1 MVKNARRLALAGAF
15 LLVALV
21 VLRWAHGDHIYEAKC
36 VYAYWESDVTTNWA
50 GEVVQPK
57 TELRMGSYA
66 DYQRVAAESMTDFL
80 ARSTADKPLF
90 RDYLLSCTNSA
101 CDVAAVSNA
110 FDSMQFKVYGRP
122 VAVVELFAKAESKV
136 LAIDVVKFTLQRYL
150 EFVEEGDRSREEKAL
165 AMLRNAIAD
174 KQRRGEDA
182 SDLADRLE
190 KAKVALRKQRQRI
203 TVVKP
208 PYGVQKK

>member
-1 MVKNARRLALAGAF
+1 MVGNARSLALAVFF

-21 VLRWAHGDHIYEAKC
+21 VLRWANEDCICESKC
-36 VYAYWESDVTTNWA
+36 VYAYWESDVATNEI

-57 TELRMGSYA
+57 TELRMGSYV
-66 DYQRVAAESMTDFL
+66 DYQRVAAESLTDFL
-80 ARSTADKPLF
+80 VRRTVDTPLF
-90 RDYLLSCTNSA
+90 REYLLSCTNSPY
-101 CDVAAVSNA
+101 DVVAVSNA
-110 FDSMQFKVYGRP
+110 FDSVQFKVDGHP
-122 VAVVELFAKAESKV
+122 AAVVELFAKAESKM

-150 EFVEEGDRSREEKAL
+150 EFVEEGNRNREEKAL
-165 AMLRNAIAD
+165 AMLRNAIAE

>member
-1 MVKNARRLALAGAF
+1 MVKNARRLTLAGAF

-36 VYAYWESDVTTNWA
+36 VYAYWESDVTTNLA

-182 SDLADRLE
+182 SELADRLE
-190 KAKVALRKQRQRI
+190 RAKVALRKQRQQI

-208 PYGVQKK
+208 PY